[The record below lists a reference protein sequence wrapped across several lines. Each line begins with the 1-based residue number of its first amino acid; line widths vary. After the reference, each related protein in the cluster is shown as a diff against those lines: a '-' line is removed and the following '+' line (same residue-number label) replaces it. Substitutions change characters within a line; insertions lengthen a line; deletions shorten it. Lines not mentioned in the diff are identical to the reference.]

1 MEERKFAMINLT
13 LCTLVLIINLFA
25 SFIIWKRR
33 PLKPFRLIMLN
44 IVLINALYA
53 LNEMSTYALDL
64 TPSSRKILSNR
75 KFCSFVVLK
84 ASLIVHI
91 ICLFIV
97 LIALHRFIAVIKPLK
112 YATYVTTRKTVVRLV
127 IIYSFGGAVFL
138 VCSVIIWKTDTDYS
152 KIHMT
157 LSCSFILEGVFII
170 GCYTL
175 IICKLGYSRINRSSI
190 NSSPNSAVLK
200 LAVIVSISF
209 LLSYTPIAFVF
220 ILDVR
225 SHRIFHIVL
234 LMVWI
239 DSFINPIIIILDI
252 YNVLDLINRTLERV
266 LLKNKISPG
275 NTGSEDHA
283 I

>member
-33 PLKPFRLIMLN
+33 PLKPFLLIMLN

-75 KFCSFVVLK
+75 KFGSFVVLK

-138 VCSVIIWKTDTDYS
+138 VYSVIIWKTDTDYS

-239 DSFINPIIIILDI
+239 DSFINPIIIILDT
-252 YNVLDLINRTLERV
+252 YNVLDLINRTIERV

-275 NTGSEDHA
+275 NTGSEDRA